1 MVVRLGT
8 FAAGFTRAL
17 RDQAVV
23 DGSLPAQTRY
33 LKVDGARG
41 WLYPI
46 RSELGDAYEL
56 FAYFDGSAYQVK
68 VVSPDV
74 EDGLSPHECHVFP
87 DGRICLGDVAGGGM
101 PSLEE
106 AYARS
111 VVWCNGFSVY
121 VKTGRFPF

>member
-1 MVVRLGT
+1 VVHLGT
-8 FAAGFTRAL
+8 FGAGFTRLL

-23 DGSLPAQTRY
+23 DGNLPAQTRY
-33 LKVDGARG
+33 LTADGVRG

-46 RSELGDAYEL
+46 RSELGDEYEL
-56 FAYFDGSAYQVK
+56 FLYFDGGAYQVK

-74 EDGLSPHECHVFP
+74 EDGLNPHDCHLFA
-87 DGRICLGDVAGGGM
+87 DGRICLGDLARGGM
-101 PSLEE
+101 PTLEE

-121 VKTGRFPF
+121 LQNGKFPF